1 MTGHVA
7 TGNVAGT
14 RPLAGFLVAACWSQ
28 HGQIDRSC
36 MAPSCLHEQRRQTL
50 PHPRIS
56 SRHEPAVG
64 TLPLVTTSSIQT
76 AVVRI
81 ADAILV
87 VAGGRPPG
95 LRPPALNKTAPRCA
109 LLMEFMTQR
118 RGRNCACTSAEAGG
132 AEVQWICQSIPG
144 RNGSAVAV
152 LRPDCLAD
160 RGIVGAWCEESGSV
174 RAGARGELTRMP
186 GMRPVESA
194 ARRVMRNAS
203 PRLTLGVT
211 AR

>member
-109 LLMEFMTQR
+109 LLMEFMTQG
-118 RGRNCACTSAEAGG
+118 RGRNCACTSAEAGPLRFNG
-132 AEVQWICQSIPG
+132 YASPYLAEM
-144 RNGSAVAV
+144 
-152 LRPDCLAD
+152 
-160 RGIVGAWCEESGSV
+160 
-174 RAGARGELTRMP
+174 GARWQCCVRTVWPTAELSVP
-186 GMRPVESA
+186 G
-194 ARRVMRNAS
+194 ARNPAVFEPAPAVNLPGCLECVPS
-203 PRLTLGVT
+203 NPLHDG
-211 AR
+211 